1 MITILHIKNVG
12 IIDDLSV
19 DLSKG
24 FNVFTGE
31 TGAGKTLIID
41 ALSIISGGRFSKEMI
56 RKGEEYS
63 FVELNLFMPDNENA
77 VDGNV
82 IISREIH
89 QNGKNSC
96 KINGRLVTVSELK
109 DFMKNIIDIHGQND
123 NQKILDKKYHI
134 KYLDDFCGDELSNIH
149 SKYKDLFYE
158 YNELNRELKQ
168 NLGDEKE
175 KQRRLDLLQY
185 EFEEIDKA
193 DLKVGEEETLNEKRN
208 LYVNS
213 EKIGKSLEEA
223 DDEISNSV
231 ESISQAIKAMERI
244 ENLDEKYRSKLE
256 ELRNSYYEIEEL
268 SRDISDFN
276 EDMYFDENERNEIEE
291 RLDLIFSLKRKYGNS
306 IEEILEYK
314 DKVESEIN
322 RINNLDEVNNKI
334 KARLKL
340 VTEQMKEKAD
350 KMHELRMHTASILS
364 DKINEE
370 LADLEM
376 PNARFS
382 VGIKELAEFNKRGL
396 DETQFFISTNIGEN
410 SKELSKIAS
419 GGEMSRIML
428 AIKTAL
434 ANTDSTP
441 VLVFDEID
449 TGISGKAAKA
459 VGEKLKLIGGNHQ
472 VICITHQP
480 SIAAKGDENYFISKA
495 LENERTHTSIK
506 KLNEEEIID
515 EIARISNGD
524 ITDIARKHALELRKS
539 AWEIIIEILNMRENL
554 NENSWHT

>member
-12 IIDDLSV
+12 IIDDISV
-19 DLSKG
+19 DLSRG

-41 ALSIISGGRFSKEMI
+41 AISVISGGRFSKEMI
-56 RKGEEYS
+56 RKGEEFS
-63 FVELNLFMPDNENA
+63 FVELNLFMPENENA
-77 VDGNV
+77 IDGNI

-89 QNGKNSC
+89 QNGRNSC

-109 DFMKNIIDIHGQND
+109 DFMKNVIDIHGQND
-123 NQKILDKKYHI
+123 NQKILDQKYHI
-134 KYLDDFCGDELSNIH
+134 KYLDDFCGNELSKIH
-149 SKYKDLFYE
+149 NEYKDLFYE

-193 DLKVGEEETLNEKRN
+193 NLKSGEEETLNEKRN
-208 LYVNS
+208 LYANS

-223 DDEISNSV
+223 TAEVSSSIECISG
-231 ESISQAIKAMERI
+231 AIKAMEKI
-244 ENLDEKYRSKLE
+244 ENLDDKYRSKLE
-256 ELRNSYYEIEEL
+256 ELRSSYYEIEEL
-268 SRDISDFN
+268 SRDISDLN
-276 EDMYFDENERNEIEE
+276 EDMYFDESDRNEIEE

-306 IEEILEYK
+306 IEEIIDYK
-314 DKVESEIN
+314 EKIEKEIN

-334 KARLKL
+334 KARLKS
-340 VTEQMKEKAD
+340 VMEQMKEKAEL
-350 KMHELRMHTASILS
+350 MHDLRMHTATVLS
-364 DKINEE
+364 SEINKE

-382 VGIKELAEFNKRGL
+382 VEIKGAKDFNKRGL
-396 DETQFFISTNIGEN
+396 DEAEFFISTNIGEN

-441 VLVFDEID
+441 VLIFDEID

-459 VGEKLKLIGGNHQ
+459 VGEKLKLIGNNHQ
-472 VICITHQP
+472 VVCITHQP
-480 SIAAKGDENYFISKA
+480 SIAAKGDENYFISKVT
-495 LENERTHTSIK
+495 EKNRTCTSIK
-506 KLNEEEIID
+506 KLSEEEIID

-539 AWEIIIEILNMRENL
+539 A
-554 NENSWHT
+554 

>member
-41 ALSIISGGRFSKEMI
+41 ALSAISGGRFSKEMI
-56 RKGEEYS
+56 RKGEEFS
-63 FVELNLFMPDNENA
+63 FVELNLFMPEDENSI
-77 VDGNV
+77 DGNI

-89 QNGKNSC
+89 QNGRNSC
-96 KINGRLVTVSELK
+96 KINGRLVTVSELRE
-109 DFMKNIIDIHGQND
+109 FMKNVIDIHGQND
-123 NQKILDKKYHI
+123 NQKILDQKYHI
-134 KYLDDFCGDELSNIH
+134 KYLDDFCGNELSKVHNE
-149 SKYKDLFYE
+149 YKDLFYE
-158 YNELNRELKQ
+158 YNELNRRLKQ

-193 DLKVGEEETLNEKRN
+193 NLKIGEEETLNEKRN
-208 LYVNS
+208 LYANS

-223 DDEISNSV
+223 TNEVSSSIECISS
-231 ESISQAIKAMERI
+231 AIKAMEKI
-244 ENLDEKYRSKLE
+244 ENLDERYKNKLE
-256 ELRNSYYEIEEL
+256 ELKSSYYEIEEL
-268 SRDISDFN
+268 SRDISDLN
-276 EDMYFDENERNEIEE
+276 GDMYFDENDRNEIEE

-306 IEEILEYK
+306 IEEIIDYK
-314 DKVESEIN
+314 EKIEEEIN

-334 KARLKL
+334 KDRLKL
-340 VTEQMKEKAD
+340 VTEQMKEKA
-350 KMHELRMHTASILS
+350 KVMHELRIQTASILS
-364 DKINEE
+364 SEINKE
-370 LADLEM
+370 LSDLEM

-382 VGIKELAEFNKRGL
+382 VEIKDAKDYNKRGL
-396 DETQFFISTNIGEN
+396 DEAGFFISTNIGES

-428 AIKTAL
+428 AIKTVL

-441 VLVFDEID
+441 ILIFDEID

-459 VGEKLKLIGGNHQ
+459 VGEKLKLIGKNHQ

-480 SIAAKGDENYFISKA
+480 SIAAKGDENYFISKVT
-495 LENERTHTSIK
+495 EKDRTRTAIK
-506 KLNEEEIID
+506 KLSEEEIID

-539 AWEIIIEILNMRENL
+539 A
-554 NENSWHT
+554 